1 MKELKSWNAKPTADR
16 TFVNFKTHMQSEY
29 LDLQEV
35 GGLTIN
41 NSTLSQVNLV
51 KELKSHQEQ
60 MSNNLKEE
68 LKANLMQTLQAFS
81 MAEDFE
87 NIDPNLNPPYC
98 APTNSMEQEKMM
110 AAIRQQEDPQV
121 TALKLQWE
129 LLQKQ
134 F

>member
-29 LDLQEV
+29 KDLQEV

-51 KELKSHQEQ
+51 KELKIHQEQ
-60 MSNNLKEE
+60 MSTNLKEE
-68 LKANLMQTLQAFS
+68 LKADLMKTLQVFS
-81 MAEDFE
+81 MAEDLE

-98 APTNSMEQEKMM
+98 SPTNLMENDIMTM
-110 AAIRQQEDPQV
+110 
-121 TALKLQWE
+121 T
-129 LLQKQ
+129 
-134 F
+134 